1 MEIIKLIFRKIKTF
15 SKNPRLIRNYLT
27 FLYDKRLKDF
37 SDNINVL
44 GKYVSLKS
52 IEKTII
58 KINYGIQ
65 NFNDS
70 WHYAIFKLFSLDRNP
85 KMILEIGTYKG
96 DFTNYLSKIFPSS
109 TIFSIDLPANEDKFI
124 NSYSRKKILNDFILN
139 RNKNLE
145 PKNIQFIELDS
156 YNLIDVFFGKNKFDL
171 IWIDGDHLNPQ
182 VTIDILSSLKLI
194 TANGLIVIDDVI
206 KEKDYMDDYVSNESF
221 LLLEKLKSEKIIDF
235 DLIVKRISK
244 KNFYLKKYIA
254 LVKLLKTYKK

>member
-1 MEIIKLIFRKIKTF
+1 M
-15 SKNPRLIRNYLT
+15 
-27 FLYDKRLKDF
+27 
-37 SDNINVL
+37 
-44 GKYVSLKS
+44 
-52 IEKTII
+52 
-58 KINYGIQ
+58 KIN
-65 NFNDS
+65 
-70 WHYAIFKLFSLDRNP
+70 SLIV
-85 KMILEIGTYKG
+85 ILE
-96 DFTNYLSKIFPSS
+96 
-109 TIFSIDLPANEDKFI
+109 
-124 NSYSRKKILNDFILN
+124 KKILNDFILN